1 MYVLM
6 LDTHIPM
13 FSGTL
18 IDYDIN
24 QRMFLYWLRFYNQN
38 VFSLPLS
45 DRPSDVVVDYDILLD
60 EYIDHKEFQDKTKT
74 SSRTRAS
81 AEEMNEVISFGN

>member
-1 MYVLM
+1 M